1 MKPLHVTRIVKRPL
15 HALLLPL
22 VAMLLAVNAWSAP
35 PPSAL
40 PPEVRDLSAPP
51 AATASVPPPPGYK
64 APAST
69 LDKIRNFGAIY
80 LGHRDASIPFSYMDD
95 EGKVY
100 GYSWEL
106 CQRVAEAVKARLNLT
121 ELPVVPVPTSSSTR
135 IMMVETGTI
144 DLYCGSATNTD
155 QRARYVSFS
164 NTYFVT
170 GIKGLVRKDS
180 GIKSIADLQ
189 GKTIITTAG
198 STSDT
203 YVKAAATRRNVFVN
217 YRSARSHR
225 DAFNDVLDGKAD
237 VFVLDDILLHGLLAE
252 APQAEAYKLV
262 LVDESFG
269 YEPYGLMFR
278 KGDPD
283 FKKLVDET
291 LVGLMKSGEIER
303 IYAKW
308 FLSAIPPKG
317 INLNVPMGPE
327 LKQLIQTPND
337 RGI

>member
-1 MKPLHVTRIVKRPL
+1 MKPDYTKHPL
-15 HALLLPL
+15 RLLATLTTLLLASS
-22 VAMLLAVNAWSAP
+22 VWSAP

-40 PPEVRDLSAPP
+40 PPETPNLSAPP
-51 AATASVPPPPGYK
+51 VAAVAPPPPGYK

-69 LDKIRNFGAIY
+69 LEKVRDYGAIY

-95 EGKVY
+95 EGKVH

-106 CQRVAEAVKARLNLT
+106 CLRVADAVKTRLNLP

-135 IMMVETGTI
+135 IMMVETATI

-170 GIKGLVRKDS
+170 GIKGLVRKNS

-198 STSDT
+198 STSDA

-225 DAFNDVLDGKAD
+225 DAFNEVLNGKAD

-252 APQAEAYKLV
+252 APQPDAYKLV
-262 LVDESFG
+262 LIDETFG

-291 LVGLMKSGEIER
+291 LVDLMKSGEIER

-317 INLNVPMGPE
+317 VNLNVPMSPE

>member
-1 MKPLHVTRIVKRPL
+1 MKLENIKRPISTL
-15 HALLLPL
+15 SALAA
-22 VAMLLAVNAWSAP
+22 VLLAANAWSAP
-35 PPSAL
+35 PPSVL
-40 PPEVRDLSAPP
+40 PPEAPNLSAPP
-51 AATASVPPPPGYK
+51 AALVPPPSYK
-64 APAST
+64 PQAST
-69 LDKIRNFGAIY
+69 LEKIRNYGAIY

-95 EGKVY
+95 DGKVH

-106 CQRVAEAVKARLNLT
+106 CLRIADAVKARLNLP
-121 ELPVVPVPTSSSTR
+121 ELPVVPVPASSSTR
-135 IMMVETGTI
+135 IMMVETATI
-144 DLYCGSATNTD
+144 DLYCGSSTNTD

-170 GIKGLVRKDS
+170 GIKGLVRKNS

-198 STSDT
+198 TTSDT

-225 DAFNDVLDGKAD
+225 DAFNDVLNGKAD

-252 APQAEAYKLV
+252 TPQAEAYKLV

-278 KGDPD
+278 RGDPD

-308 FLSAIPPKG
+308 FLSAVPPKG
-317 INLNVPMGPE
+317 INLNVPLSPE
-327 LKQLIQTPND
+327 LKQLFQTPND